1 MEVSR
6 QTDRA
11 GRIGREEESAGND
24 RFQDR
29 AQWGEEG
36 AGKGRFQW
44 GEENADSGRFEQEET
59 ERFERGKRDTDSE
72 RIEQTEHLR
81 EENEQFRKLF
91 QQLVRE
97 EEQLHEENQ
106 RRIKAGIQ
114 CLFWVP
120 ALFLILLL
128 LTESEKAI
136 FLVLWIVSLF
146 VIAGYLIYIEYLD
159 FQSKERLQR
168 FSDQAEKTNFG
179 LIGSDLEAFEE
190 IVSRMLLQIREKKAE
205 NRQKLMEL
213 LALEKE
219 SSGAGWTEKEK

>member
-11 GRIGREEESAGND
+11 GRMVHE
-24 RFQDR
+24 
-29 AQWGEEG
+29 EEG
-36 AGKGRFQW
+36 AGKGRFERE
-44 GEENADSGRFEQEET
+44 EENADLGRFEREEGNAGLGRFEREET
-59 ERFERGKRDTDSE
+59 ERLERGKRDTDSE
-72 RIEQTEHLR
+72 RIVQTEHLR

-128 LTESEKAI
+128 LTDSEKAI

-146 VIAGYLIYIEYLD
+146 VIASYLIYIEYLD

-190 IVSRMLLQIREKKAE
+190 MVSRMLLQIKEKKAE
-205 NRQKLMEL
+205 NRQKLMDL
-213 LALEKE
+213 LAPQKE
-219 SSGAGWTEKEK
+219 SSGIGRTEKEK